1 MNYENKYLLEHFN
14 FLSLGI
20 FLVASAWGAGLGG
33 WPPVLIERAG
43 LLQNQIVMYRWAV
56 WPEDREAGGQ
66 F

>member
-1 MNYENKYLLEHFN
+1 MPILNHMNYENKYLSEHFN

-20 FLVASAWGAGLGG
+20 FSSSLGMGG

-56 WPEDREAGGQ
+56 WPEDREA
-66 F
+66 